1 MPTVQQISNQV
12 SRTLGRLERVL
23 KQLLLAFYNKYI
35 KGSKAPIELI
45 KQKHG
50 LELRKK
56 IAQYV
61 NYGWQYSLDI
71 MAKKTNLQ
79 VSMTEKDLNGMLRVA
94 QRMEKEFWETARK
107 NLQRESEYQVTPEG
121 KLEEKPE
128 FQTSAAMFG
137 IGSFMLYLAF
147 NSGILS
153 KSQELNEPVILRFT
167 TKRDINVDPALCKPE
182 DGKIFGVNTNAMPPL
197 HRHCRCKLIPIVAE

>member
-12 SRTLGRLERVL
+12 SRTLGILERKL

-35 KGSKAPIELI
+35 KGSQAPIELL

-50 LELRKK
+50 NQLRRI

-61 NYGWQYSLDI
+61 NSAWSYSLDI

-79 VSMTEKDLNGMLRVA
+79 VSMTERDLQGMIRVA
-94 QRMEKEFWETARK
+94 TRMENEFWETARK
-107 NLQRESEYQVTPEG
+107 NLQRESEYKVTKEG

-137 IGSFMLYLAF
+137 ISSFMLYLAF
-147 NSGILS
+147 NQGILN
-153 KSQELNEPVILRFT
+153 KSQELDEPVILRFT
-167 TKRDINVDPALCKPE
+167 TKQDINVDPALCKPE
-182 DGKIFGVNTNAMPPL
+182 DGKWFGVNTNAMPPL
-197 HRHCRCKLIPIVAE
+197 HRHCRCKLIPILVE

>member
-1 MPTVQQISNQV
+1 MQSLSNQV
-12 SRTLGRLERVL
+12 SRTLGTLERKL

-35 KGSKAPIELI
+35 KGSQAPIELI

-50 LELRKK
+50 QELRQ
-56 IAQYV
+56 IVAQYV
-61 NYGWQYSLDI
+61 NNAWILSRDI
-71 MAKKTNLQ
+71 MSKQTNTQL
-79 VSMTEKDLNGMLRVA
+79 SMTEKDLQGMIRVSL
-94 QRMEKEFWETARK
+94 RMENEFWETARK
-107 NLQRESEYQVTPEG
+107 NLQRESEYQVTKSG

-147 NSGILS
+147 NEGILS
-153 KSQELNEPVILRFT
+153 KSQELNEPTILRFT

-197 HRHCRCKLIPIVAE
+197 HRHCRCKLIPIITQ

>member
-12 SRTLGRLERVL
+12 SRTLGTLERKL

-45 KQKHG
+45 KQKHSIK
-50 LELRKK
+50 LAK
-56 IAQYV
+56 IIADYV
-61 NYGWQYSLDI
+61 NNAWLYSLDI

-79 VSMTEKDLNGMLRVA
+79 VSITERDLQGMIRVSL
-94 QRMEKEFWETARK
+94 RMENEFWETARK

-128 FQTSAAMFG
+128 YKLSAAMLG
-137 IGSFMLYLAF
+137 VGSFMLYLAF
-147 NSGILS
+147 NEGILS
-153 KSQELNEPVILRFT
+153 KSQELNEPILLRYT
-167 TKRDINVDPALCKPE
+167 TKRDINVDPNLCKPE

-197 HRHCRCKLIPIVAE
+197 HRHCRCKLIPILAE